1 MEEGMNGSALSR
13 RGFTSLLAL
22 SALSI
27 SVLAGVGCGPPGIV
41 VRQATPNPLV
51 GKVDFVVEPV
61 AYANLMVGDKTE
73 AAYLGDKKPEQQ
85 QSFEADK
92 AETGKNL
99 IEMLTAETGR
109 KGIKVVLSTGTP
121 GMYNIRPAITFFEPG
136 NFNGFV
142 NFPTVLKATMQVI
155 DAQGQI
161 IGSPVVAPGVILY
174 PCRPLGLCAGLT
186 DARYTTTTEVYP
198 DSPRATPEQ
207 CNAAQA
213 AAVCAAI
220 DYLLTHPISA

>member
-1 MEEGMNGSALSR
+1 MNGSALSR

-142 NFPTVLKATMQVI
+142 NIPTVLKATMQVI

-161 IGSPVVAPGVILY
+161 IDEVQFQTNVAASLINPSSGG
-174 PCRPLGLCAGLT
+174 RMHTAGKQIGT
-186 DARYTTTTEVYP
+186 DMARYLMFRTG
-198 DSPRATPEQ
+198 Q
-207 CNAAQA
+207 NGQ
-213 AAVCAAI
+213 
-220 DYLLTHPISA
+220 